1 MLGKEYSAQDLCYFI
16 LSDYQYEQD
25 YNFDYIEA
33 PLLRSVELYFIA
45 AA

>member
-1 MLGKEYSAQDLCYFI
+1 MLGKEYSAQDLRYFI

-25 YNFDYIEA
+25 YNFDYREV